1 MKKLLFNRRVA
12 TFALLLCAVA
22 LTASAT
28 EVKKEYHREKTP
40 TDNTTLKVINKFGAV
55 VTETWDQNNIVID
68 VTVKIEHP
76 SEEKARKL
84 LEMITVE
91 FTEEGANLTAET
103 IFSDNFSSTTWKG
116 SNSNFSINY
125 NIKMPAYI
133 ALDISNRYGNTVVDE
148 VAGLVTLNSKY
159 GNLSVH
165 KLSRGNT
172 KPLNTLIVAYG
183 KATVDELGWAEIN
196 ARYCGMFSVERAVA
210 LLIDSKYSKVSVGE
224 VSSLVSDSKYD
235 GYSID
240 AVNNIVVM
248 GGYTDLRFGTV
259 TKKLEVET
267 KYGNLSVEK
276 IPAGFESVTVKAGY
290 CGVRLGIDPAACY
303 MLDASSSYG
312 SIKIEDAKF
321 SAEKRIVG
329 NTSTELAG
337 KVGSCVNPS
346 AAVKINTSYG
356 SVRLY

>member
-1 MKKLLFNRRVA
+1 
-12 TFALLLCAVA
+12 LLCAVA

-40 TDNTTLKVINKFGAV
+40 TDNTTLTVINKFGAV

-68 VTVKIEHP
+68 VTVKVEHS
-76 SEEKARKL
+76 SEERARKL

-91 FTEEGANLTAET
+91 FTEKGDNLTAET
-103 IFSDNFSSTTWKG
+103 IFSDSFSSTSWKG
-116 SNSNFSINY
+116 GNNNFSINY
-125 NIKMPAYI
+125 NIKMPAWI
-133 ALDISNRYGNTVVDE
+133 SLDISNKYGNTVVDE
-148 VAGLVTLNSKY
+148 VAGLVRLNSKY
-159 GNLSVH
+159 GDITVH
-165 KLSRGNT
+165 KLSRGNL

-183 KATVDELGWAEIN
+183 KATIDELGWAEIN

-210 LLIDSKYSKVSVGE
+210 LLIDSKYSQVSVDE
-224 VSSLVSDSKYD
+224 VSSLVADSKYD

-240 AVNNIVVM
+240 AANNIVVM
-248 GGYTDLRFGTV
+248 GGYTDLKFGRV
-259 TKKLEVET
+259 NKKLEVET

-276 IPAGFESVTVKAGY
+276 IPADFESVTVKAGY

-312 SIKIEDAKF
+312 SIRIDDARF
-321 SAEKRIVG
+321 SPERRIAG

-337 KVGSCVNPS
+337 KVGSCSDPS
-346 AAVKINTSYG
+346 ATVKINTSYG

>member
-12 TFALLLCAVA
+12 TFALLLCAVS
-22 LTASAT
+22 LTASAI
-28 EVKKEYHREKTP
+28 EVKKEFHREKTP

-68 VTVKIEHP
+68 VTVKVENS

-103 IFSDNFSSTTWKG
+103 IFSDNFSTTSWKG
-116 SNSNFSINY
+116 SNNNFSINY
-125 NIKMPAYI
+125 NIKMPAHI
-133 ALDISNRYGNTVVDE
+133 GLDISNKYGNTVVDE
-148 VAGLVTLNSKY
+148 VAGLVMLNSKY
-159 GNLSVH
+159 GDLTVH
-165 KLSRGNT
+165 KLTRGNI

-196 ARYCGMFSVERAVA
+196 SRYCGMFSVERAVA
-210 LLIDSKYSKVSVGE
+210 LLIDSKYSKVDVEE
-224 VSSLVSDSKYD
+224 VSSLVADSKYD

-240 AVNNIVVM
+240 AANNIVVM
-248 GGYTDLRFGTV
+248 GGYTDLRFGSV
-259 TKKLEVET
+259 TRKLEVET
-267 KYGNLSVEK
+267 KYGNLSVEE
-276 IPAGFESVTVKAGY
+276 IPSSFEMVNVKAGY
-290 CGVRLGIDPAACY
+290 CGVKLGIDPSACY

-312 SIKIEDAKF
+312 SVKIDDARF
-321 SAEKRIVG
+321 SAEKRIIG

-337 KVGSCVNPS
+337 KVGSCSKPS
-346 AAVKINTSYG
+346 ATVKINTSYG